1 MGSQGGLRPDSGQ
14 RDQRDTDNNATGGDG
29 RVGLHRVVGA
39 YFSGVDWVKR
49 SMVPSAT
56 LNQRDWVLR

>member
-1 MGSQGGLRPDSGQ
+1 MGSQDGLRPDSGQ
-14 RDQRDTDNNATGGDG
+14 RDQRDIDNNATGDDG
-29 RVGLHRVVGA
+29 ALVCIGSSALTSAGGL
-39 YFSGVDWVKR
+39 VKR